1 MKKVSILLIAIF
13 TVILL
18 SSCSMHLSKLL
29 GGNTNTPQAKSTKT
43 KKVKATHTP
52 PSPASAP
59 ATPDAMSTPTP
70 NATSTGYQPGSQ
82 QAKVVSMIAWANA
95 DSAALITQPMEPAL
109 RLHSL

>member
-1 MKKVSILLIAIF
+1 
-13 TVILL
+13 
-18 SSCSMHLSKLL
+18 
-29 GGNTNTPQAKSTKT
+29 
-43 KKVKATHTP
+43 
-52 PSPASAP
+52 
-59 ATPDAMSTPTP
+59 MSTPTP